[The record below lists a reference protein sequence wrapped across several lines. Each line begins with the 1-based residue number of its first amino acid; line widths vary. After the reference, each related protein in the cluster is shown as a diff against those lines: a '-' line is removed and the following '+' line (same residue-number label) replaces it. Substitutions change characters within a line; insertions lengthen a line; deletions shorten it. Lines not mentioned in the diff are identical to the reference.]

1 MNKNKMV
8 SPQRRTGLQW
18 YEAKVSRDGGKKGK
32 AVTAVMRKIAK
43 GLQHCCRTE
52 EKFECAKVFQ
62 DKRQKKPRRRRRH
75 GVGGV
80 SARCRRGIGGV
91 SAVGGNKVPR
101 SKVPVGDNKV
111 PRTQTAVG
119 GKRVPIESG
128 VAEVEA
134 LGGVHGET

>member
-32 AVTAVMRKIAK
+32 AVTAVMRKVAK

-75 GVGGV
+75 GV
-80 SARCRRGIGGV
+80 GGV